1 MLAGMLIMAAL
12 LFSQGTAAAAKG
24 TPLSTQRKRQM
35 IVVPDVDATRDGRL
49 FVMNGCISCHS
60 MKGIGGRAG
69 PEEST
74 AVDLFNFAAR
84 MWRGASA
91 MRKLPALELGYR
103 IELSSGEIGDLA
115 TFVSDPAVQRDFSI
129 EEAPDLLKD
138 WFIDEA
144 YWDSGQRPE
153 T

>member
-1 MLAGMLIMAAL
+1 MAAL
-12 LFSQGTAAAAKG
+12 LFNQG
-24 TPLSTQRKRQM
+24 TPLSTQRKRQI

-49 FVMNGCISCHS
+49 FVMNRCISCHS

-84 MWRGASA
+84 MWRGTSA

-129 EEAPDLLKD
+129 EEAPDQLKD

>member
-1 MLAGMLIMAAL
+1 MAAL
-12 LFSQGTAAAAKG
+12 LFSQGTAAADKG

-84 MWRGASA
+84 MWRGVSA
-91 MRKLPALELGYR
+91 MRKL
-103 IELSSGEIGDLA
+103 
-115 TFVSDPAVQRDFSI
+115 
-129 EEAPDLLKD
+129 
-138 WFIDEA
+138 
-144 YWDSGQRPE
+144 
-153 T
+153 

>member
-12 LFSQGTAAAAKG
+12 LFNQG
-24 TPLSTQRKRQM
+24 TPLSTQRKRQI

-49 FVMNGCISCHS
+49 FVMKSCFSCHS

-129 EEAPDLLKD
+129 EEAPDQLKD